1 MSIKDLLLR
10 SYIVLS
16 HYKPKV
22 FTSEEKEKTII
33 PQMIEANRKADLNVL
48 HSESKFLTGLTI
60 QKKDLANSGGWL
72 ISSPNNPQS
81 KIIYYI
87 HGGGFTSSSTK
98 ERMRFIQKM
107 VKDLHFNVFSID
119 YRLAPEFTQPSALL
133 DCVDGY
139 NYLLR
144 SYKPEDIVIVGESAG
159 GNLSIVLSMYLRDHK
174 LPLPKAVYA
183 NSAPTQFSE
192 ITESYKLF
200 SLKTDFVA
208 TTTIIPNIEGIYFK
222 KEEIK
227 DPYVSPL
234 YGDLKDLPPIT
245 LSASQCECLLD
256 DSIMLYGKLK
266 AAGNEGTL
274 LTYPGLWHAF
284 IMSPQ
289 NKKILKEAYP
299 DFERFLM
306 TNLQ

>member
-1 MSIKDLLLR
+1 MGIKELLLR
-10 SYIVLS
+10 SYIALS

-22 FTSEEKEKTII
+22 FTSEEKEKTLI
-33 PQMIEANRKADLNVL
+33 PQMIEDNRKMDLDVL
-48 HSESKFLTGLTI
+48 KAEPKFLTGLTI
-60 QKKDLANSGGWL
+60 QKKDLPHSGGWL
-72 ISSPNNPQS
+72 ISNENNPQP

-107 VKDLHFNVFSID
+107 VKDIHFNVFSID

-139 NYLLR
+139 NFLLK
-144 SYKPEDIVIVGESAG
+144 SYKPENIVIVGESAG
-159 GNLSIVLSMYLRDHK
+159 GNLAIVLTMYLRDHK

-183 NSAPTQFSE
+183 NSAPSQFSD
-192 ITESYKLF
+192 ITESFQRF
-200 SLKTDFVA
+200 SLKSDFVVI
-208 TTTIIPNIEGIYFK
+208 TTIVPNIEGIYFK

-266 AAGNEGTL
+266 AADNQATL

-289 NKKILKEAYP
+289 NRKILKEAYP
-299 DFERFLM
+299 DFERFLK
-306 TNLQ
+306 TNLS